1 MRRSLLRLVDGR
13 NALDHA
19 GLLGTL
25 PALARAASGTCL
37 GRAGPVEPSEV
48 HLSGPDRGGLGGAER
63 AVAGGVRADVRARW
77 PDFLDV
83 PPRTY
88 VIHRPL
94 FPPLVLS
101 VHFYALLAL
110 FVWLAIL
117 LRREIGGAESKA

>member
-1 MRRSLLRLVDGR
+1 MLLITPVCWEHYLLLLALPLALVW
-13 NALDHA
+13 A
-19 GLLGTL
+19 GLGQSNLQRFTFL
-25 PALARAASGTCL
+25 VLIAAVWVG
-37 GRAGPVEPSEV
+37 PSE
-48 HLSGPDRGGLGGAER
+48 LWRACGL
-63 AVAGGVRADVRARW
+63 DVRARW

-110 FVWLAIL
+110 YVWLAFL